1 MTTAVS
7 YDDGLIQ
14 LDRQALTLRRY
25 HFPSGTSKII
35 PLQSIRGYKAE
46 SMRLAFDRFRIW
58 GPSDDPRRWLPL
70 DVWRPIKSTL
80 VVLDVPGTRPSP
92 AFTPLRVKE
101 FLTVLDELLG
111 LP

>member
-35 PLQSIRGYKAE
+35 PLQAIRGYRRE
-46 SMRLAFDRFRIW
+46 SLGLVMNRFRIW

-92 AFTPLRVKE
+92 ACTPQRAGE
-101 FLTVLDELLG
+101 FLAVLDALLAED
-111 LP
+111 